1 MSGKEFKQLSVK
13 KCKNGF
19 LVKEPISFSDEY
31 VFNDFNEVQKY
42 LYNFFDVKVE
52 KLFPLKEKN
61 IFWESFLVFY
71 NPIVLT
77 NNFRIVQYFDG
88 STIVDATG
96 CHSLEECL
104 SLITKGKNI

>member
-19 LVKEPISFSDEY
+19 LIKEPIPFSEEY

-42 LYNFFDVKVE
+42 LYTFFVVE
-52 KLFPLKEKN
+52 IERLFNLKEDN
-61 IFWESFLVFY
+61 IFWQSFSVFY
-71 NPIVLT
+71 NPIAER
-77 NNFRIVQYFDG
+77 NNYRIVQYFDG
-88 STIVDATG
+88 STIVDATS

-104 SLITKGKNI
+104 SIITKGKNI

>member
-1 MSGKEFKQLSVK
+1 MPRKEFKQLSVK

-19 LVKEPISFSDEY
+19 LVKEPIPFSDEY

-42 LYNFFDVKVE
+42 LYDFFDVKLE
-52 KLFPLKEKN
+52 RLFALKESN
-61 IFWESFLVFY
+61 IFWQSFSVFY
-71 NPIVLT
+71 NPIVSI
-77 NNFRIVQYFDG
+77 NNYRIVQYFDG

-104 SLITKGKNI
+104 SITTKGKNI